1 MSCDQ
6 TLDKLSEKLYSRLL
20 VQEEHSFQK
29 GAQCAPGHNV
39 PLATGAQ
46 KKPGLDRVKYLD
58 VDKSRKDKAIL
69 TLQKRQHGEKMKKKE
84 RKTMF
89 RP

>member
-1 MSCDQ
+1 M
-6 TLDKLSEKLYSRLL
+6 
-20 VQEEHSFQK
+20 
-29 GAQCAPGHNV
+29 

-46 KKPGLDRVKYLD
+46 KKPGLDRVKSLD
-58 VDKSRKDKAIL
+58 VDNSRKDKAIL